1 MISGDIT
8 FIISMAYKRI
18 HFGIHLVL
26 LLLAGDLFGSPQL
39 NNDSILDITSDV
51 YILED
56 KNFGLT
62 FSDILQ
68 TENQAKFYRSYESII
83 NFGIS
88 TSVIWIKFKVPA
100 GSKYVQI
107 STPNLHHATYYSQ
120 DSTGKFHE
128 FKSGFLSSFSTRELS
143 IDRFTFNITSGNW
156 CYLRIQSGHFINTSV
171 LTSSNLNPLVEK
183 ATNRMLFYGIYT
195 GSMIIIAAYVLFFSI
210 QERKFYLLLYFGYVV
225 FISSI
230 NLLEK
235 GVLHQYLWPDNPQ
248 INKIFP
254 ILPFGVS
261 ICLLFFINTL
271 FNVRKI
277 AYRFFQFVLVG
288 VIGIPGIIVSVL
300 LLLNRYHNAIIIA
313 QLHSVTICFVFIYLL
328 FLAHKKAS
336 RFKLHLLLLAMG
348 ILTFSTSVILYL
360 FAENGVITMN
370 FFSENSIVLGSFFEV
385 IFSTSTI
392 VLYQKSLKCRLH
404 NLITHQNTI
413 LRKTVDD
420 KTRELVSKNER
431 LEEIILEKENLVSII
446 AHDLKSPL
454 NQTKA
459 LSQLVQ
465 CEIGKRDHE
474 AISLAKHIEKV
485 SNHGLQLIKELF
497 EVTTLEISKDKVAF
511 TSINLRELSKEIIE
525 NFVPI
530 SQKKEI
536 ELQFNC
542 SDEVVINSYPPYVI
556 RIIENIL
563 SNAIKF
569 SPPGGKVELSI
580 HDLHSRAMVSIKDT
594 GPGFR
599 EEDKKYMF
607 RKFQKLSA
615 KPTAGESS
623 NGLGLYIIKTL
634 ASRLDALISVESE
647 AGYGTLF
654 SFSFPKS

>member
-1 MISGDIT
+1 MISGDRAFVIRVIHKKVS
-8 FIISMAYKRI
+8 FGVCII
-18 HFGIHLVL
+18 L
-26 LLLAGDLFGSPQL
+26 LLLTSDLIGSPQL
-39 NNDSILDITSDV
+39 NNSSIQDVTSNV
-51 YILED
+51 YLFED
-56 KNFGLT
+56 KSSALT
-62 FSDILQ
+62 FSEILQ
-68 TENQAKFYRSYESII
+68 TKTQAKFYQSTESII
-83 NFGIS
+83 NFGIA
-88 TSVIWIKFKVPA
+88 TSVIWVKFRVPHN
-100 GSKYVQI
+100 SKYIQI
-107 STPNLHHATYYSQ
+107 STPNLHYVTCYSQ
-120 DSTGKFHE
+120 DSTGQFRE
-128 FKSGFLSSFSTRELS
+128 FKSGFLLPFSNRHLS
-143 IDRFTFNITSGNW
+143 IDRFTFPIASGNW
-156 CYLRIQSGHFINTSV
+156 CYLRIRSGHFINTAV
-171 LTSSNLNPLVEK
+171 LSSSTLNPLLEK
-183 ATNRMLFYGIYT
+183 VTNRMLFYGIYT
-195 GSMIIIAAYVLFFSI
+195 GSMIIIAAYVLFFAI
-210 QERKFYLLLYFGYVV
+210 QERKSYLFLYFGYVV
-225 FISSI
+225 FISSV

-235 GVLHQYLWPDNPQ
+235 GVLHQYLWADYPE
-248 INKIFP
+248 INKLFP

-261 ICLLFFINTL
+261 ICLLFFMNAL
-271 FNVRKI
+271 FNVRKLS
-277 AYRFFQFVLVG
+277 YRFFQFVLVG
-288 VIGIPGIIVSVL
+288 IIGIPGIIVSVL
-300 LLLNRYHNAIIIA
+300 LLLDRYHNAIIIA

-328 FLAHKKAS
+328 LIAHKKAT
-336 RFKLHLLLLAMG
+336 RFKLHLVLLAMG
-348 ILTFSTSVILYL
+348 ILTFSLSVILYL

-370 FFSENSIVLGSFFEV
+370 YLSENSIVLGSFFEV

-392 VLYQKSLKCRLH
+392 ALYQKSLKDRLH
-404 NLITHQNTI
+404 NLITHQNTL
-413 LRKTVDD
+413 LRKIVDD
-420 KTRELVSKNER
+420 RTKELVSKNQR

-465 CEIGKRDHE
+465 CEVGKRDHE

-497 EVTTLEISKDKVAF
+497 EVTTLETSKDKVTS
-511 TSINLRELSKEIIE
+511 TSINLKELSKEIIE
-525 NFVPI
+525 RFALI

-536 ELQFNC
+536 ELQFICN
-542 SDEVVINSYPPYVI
+542 DEVVINSYPPYVT

-569 SPPGGKVELSI
+569 SPPGGKVEISI
-580 HDLHSRAMVSIKDT
+580 HDLHSRAMISIKDM
-594 GPGFR
+594 GPGFH